1 MKCPHCRQ
9 TTTVVAGRCEVCH
22 KTLDGRPVVATG
34 VLTPIPSGSPP
45 DGSDHVTELPVAGPD
60 DITVPPSASP
70 STGALSSTPASVAPR
85 TPPPKRASSGQTP
98 VAGSGAKH
106 GVAAPGPLEPGQAF
120 GSRYHIIRLLG
131 IGGMGAVYQAWDDEL
146 GVAVAIKVIRPEV
159 TADPLMAAELERR
172 FKRELLL
179 AREVTH
185 KNVVRIHDL
194 GEIDGI
200 KYITMPYIQGQ
211 DLATILKS
219 AGTQPVSTTL
229 QIGKQ
234 VAAGLQAAHEAGV
247 IHRDLKPANIMVD
260 DEAHACIMDFGIAR
274 SAAGGGGTMLGAVVG
289 TVDYM
294 APEQARGETVDH
306 RADIYAFGLILY
318 DLLGGRRTGGRS
330 SSVVTELMARM
341 QNAPPPLRTINPA
354 IPEAVDHIV
363 DRCLQPNAAERYQT
377 TADLLADLDALDP
390 EGHRRAGETA
400 AGRFAVRRGRPSQRP
415 TRWVWAAVAVVVV
428 VLAGASI
435 LTLRD
440 RFGGGAEAPVVPGEP
455 VTLVILPFR
464 NASGDPAL
472 DWLAGSFAEMLRT
485 ELGQSSYLRTVSSD
499 RVHQTLRDLR
509 LSSQTSF
516 DPASLR
522 RLAEFS
528 NADTLLWGQYVKF
541 GPEIRINATLENVK
555 EQRSVSLAESAPS
568 EALLLG
574 TIARLADSIRSTVT
588 ASPDIARD
596 LRASA
601 FKPSTQSIEA
611 LRYYTEGLALSRE
624 GKLGEALKRFESAV
638 AADQKFALAYSQ
650 QAQVFDRLNQDDD
663 AQRASRTALA
673 LAQELPPREKY
684 LIEAAHA
691 RVVGDNRKALE
702 AYANLSKV
710 SPDDTDVDFAL
721 AGLYEGTGAYNRAH
735 EHLSKVLARDPK
747 YLDALIMM
755 GRLEIRRSQWQAAL
769 DRLNPALSLAIQFEN
784 DEAKANALHTIGI
797 VYRRLTKPDEALRYY
812 RQALEIKQRIGQKG
826 SVAATLNEIG
836 HVQAQLGNADEASAS
851 YTEAL
856 KLRREVGD
864 KRGTGSSLID
874 LGVFHAGRSRY
885 DEALKF
891 YKEGLQIQRE
901 LGNVDF
907 EALCLNNIGNVYLF
921 KGQYDDAVTHFRL
934 SLELRERSKDLGGS
948 ALTLHN
954 LGEAYAK
961 MGQFDESLAHYLRSL
976 EVWRKAD
983 ERRSAALELHYMATV
998 FEYQGRYGAAV
1009 NAREEALKALS
1020 DLKDRSVYVAGVL
1033 SGYGRALNQI
1043 GRFDEAG
1050 KQLDEAM
1057 VLARQLKHQALIART
1072 LNYQGEG
1079 ALYRGDAHLARTLVE
1094 EALPLA
1100 QAIKNSELTLLS
1112 KLNLGNVAIA
1122 ERKAQ
1127 QATTILRSLAAEA
1140 EAGGQK
1146 YIAAE
1151 SSVSLAEA
1159 LLAMKQL
1166 PPAIAELR
1174 RVLAHSEKLGMQP
1187 VAARSHALLAQA
1199 LRTTGDASAAA
1210 RHASEARRI
1219 LDAIKNE
1226 AGSGD
1231 PLKRADLAL
1240 IYRQVSQ

>member
-1 MKCPHCRQ
+1 M
-9 TTTVVAGRCEVCH
+9 
-22 KTLDGRPVVATG
+22 
-34 VLTPIPSGSPP
+34 LTPIPSGNPP
-45 DGSDHVTELPVAGPD
+45 DGSDQVTNLPVAGPN

-70 STGALSSTPASVAPR
+70 STGAVSSSPASVAPR

-98 VAGSGAKH
+98 VAGSGAKP
-106 GVAAPGPLEPGQAF
+106 GATAPGPLASGQAF

-194 GEIDGI
+194 GEIDGV

-211 DLATILKS
+211 DLASILKS
-219 AGTQPVSTTL
+219 AGTQPVSTAL
-229 QIGKQ
+229 HIGKQ
-234 VAAGLQAAHEAGV
+234 VAAGLQAAHDAGV

-260 DEAHACIMDFGIAR
+260 DEEHACIMDFGIAR

-341 QNAPPPLRTINPA
+341 QNAPAPLRTINPE
-354 IPEAVDHIV
+354 IPEAIDHIV

-377 TADLLADLDALDP
+377 TADLVADLDALDP
-390 EGHRRAGETA
+390 HGHPRAGETA
-400 AGRFAVRRGRPSQRP
+400 AGKFAARRARLSRRQ
-415 TRWVWAAVAVVVV
+415 TRWVWAAVALVV
-428 VLAGASI
+428 VLAGSGI
-435 LTLRD
+435 FTLRD
-440 RFGGGAEAPVVPGEP
+440 RFGGGVQAPVVPGEP

-522 RLAEFS
+522 RLAEIS

-574 TIARLADSIRSTVT
+574 TIARLADAIRSTVT

-624 GKLGEALKRFESAV
+624 GKLAEALKRFESAV
-638 AADQKFALAYSQ
+638 EADQKFALAYSQ
-650 QAQVFDRLNQDDD
+650 QAQVLDRLNQDDD

-691 RVVGDNRKALE
+691 RVVGDSRKALE
-702 AYANLSKV
+702 AYTNLSKV

-721 AGLYEGTGAYNRAH
+721 AGLYEGTGAYNLAH
-735 EHLSKVLARDPK
+735 QHLSKVLERDPK
-747 YLDALIMM
+747 NLDALIIM

-836 HVQAQLGNADEASAS
+836 HVQAQLGTADEASAN
-851 YTEAL
+851 YNEAL

-885 DEALKF
+885 DEALRF

-921 KGQYDDAVTHFRL
+921 KGQYDDAVTHFKL

-961 MGQFDESLAHYLRSL
+961 MGQFDDSLAHYLRSL

-983 ERRSAALELHYMATV
+983 ERRSAAMELHYMATV
-998 FEYQGRYGAAV
+998 FEYQGRHGAAV
-1009 NAREEALKALS
+1009 NAREEALKTLR
-1020 DLKDRSVYVAGVL
+1020 DLNDRTVYVAGVL
-1033 SGYGRALNQI
+1033 SGYGRALNQT

-1057 VLARQLKHQALIART
+1057 ALARQLKHQALIART

-1079 ALYRGDAHLARTLVE
+1079 ALYRGDASLARTLFA

-1122 ERKAQ
+1122 EGKPQ
-1127 QATTILRSLAAEA
+1127 QATAMLRGLVAEA

-1151 SSVSLAEA
+1151 SSVSHAEA

-1166 PPAIAELR
+1166 PPAIAGLR
-1174 RVLAHSEKLGMQP
+1174 QVLARSEKFGMQP
-1187 VAARSHALLAQA
+1187 VAVRSHALLAQA
-1199 LRTTGDASAAA
+1199 LRTTGDASVAA
-1210 RHASEARRI
+1210 RHASEARRL

-1231 PLKRADLAL
+1231 PLQRADLAR